1 MVRMYTFR
9 MLIRILIADDH
20 RLLAETFKI
29 LIEQQPDMQVVGLA
43 LDGRDAVRQV
53 EALRPDIV
61 VMDLAMPELN
71 GAEATRALATRQPGC
86 RVVVVS
92 AYTDAERVRRALK
105 AGAQGYLSKSGGAD
119 DLIAA
124 IRAVHAGQRFLGPSV
139 ADVVINDDGAA
150 VDPVERLSVRE
161 REILQLLAEGHTGA
175 VIAQRLSLSQKTV
188 ETYRAR
194 VVEKLGIRDLPGLV
208 RFAIQRGIVT
218 LE

>member
-1 MVRMYTFR
+1 M
-9 MLIRILIADDH
+9 IRILIADDH
-20 RLLAETFKI
+20 RILAETFKI

-53 EALRPDIV
+53 EALQPDIV

-86 RVVVVS
+86 RVVVLS

-105 AGAQGYLSKSGGAD
+105 AGAHGYLSKSSGAD

-139 ADVVINDDGAA
+139 ADVVISDDGA

>member
-1 MVRMYTFR
+1 MYTFR

-150 VDPVERLSVRE
+150 LDPVERLSVRE